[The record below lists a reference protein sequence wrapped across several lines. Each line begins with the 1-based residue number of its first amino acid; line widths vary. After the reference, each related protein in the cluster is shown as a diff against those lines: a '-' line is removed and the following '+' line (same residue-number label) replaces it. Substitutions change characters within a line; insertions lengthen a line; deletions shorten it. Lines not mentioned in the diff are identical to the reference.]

1 MRFLWPGMLGLLVC
15 LPLLGVWYVR
25 LLRRRRRHAI
35 RFPSL
40 DLLRVAVAGA
50 RPWRRHVPPA
60 LIAAGIAVATVALA
74 RPVTT
79 LTLSQ
84 PYFTL
89 VLALDVSR
97 SMQANDV
104 EPTRMAAA
112 QAAARDFI
120 DHLPSRVRMSIVTF
134 AGTAAVARPPTDD
147 RQQLKATIDEIDMQR
162 GTATGSAL
170 LVAMSVLF
178 PEDPSAVE
186 SAAFDPA
193 TARTRGAP
201 IDRAGAA
208 TAKDAGDTAPGSFDS
223 GAIVLLSDGHRTM
236 GPEPLPIAARIA
248 ARGVRV
254 HTIGFGSRRHASQD
268 PSSFDY
274 YLRIDEDTLREVA
287 RLTTGEYF
295 HAASSEDLKQVYR
308 NVGTRV
314 QTERSE
320 TEISALFGLLS
331 ALLVL
336 LAAALSAWWFE
347 HGLR

>member
-1 MRFLWPGMLGLLVC
+1 MLWLLIC
-15 LPLLGVWYVR
+15 LPLLCIGYLH
-25 LLRRRRRHAI
+25 LLRRRRRQAI

-50 RPWRRHVPPA
+50 RPWRRHLPPA
-60 LIAAGIAVATVALA
+60 LVALGIAVATVALA
-74 RPVTT
+74 RPMTT

-104 EPTRMAAA
+104 VPTRMAAA
-112 QAAARDFI
+112 QAAAHDFI
-120 DHLPSRVRMSIVTF
+120 DHLPSRVRVGIVTF

-178 PEDPSAVE
+178 PDDPGVVE
-186 SAAFDPA
+186 AAAFDPA
-193 TARTRGAP
+193 AARTRGAP
-201 IDRAGAA
+201 IDRGGAG
-208 TAKDAGDTAPGSFDS
+208 TTPQGTGDAVPGSFDT

-248 ARGVRV
+248 ERGVRV
-254 HTIGFGSRRHASQD
+254 HTIGFGSRANASQD

-274 YLRIDEDTLREVA
+274 YLRIDEETLREVA

-320 TEISALFGLLS
+320 TEISAVFGLLS
-331 ALLVL
+331 ALLIV